1 MRATNRFIHRLN
13 WFQLLMVFLLLLASS
28 YAKAEAY
35 LEIVEFG
42 KSGEKKIIPLTSDEP
57 KLFNIEM
64 FTSWSHCEVAAIKS
78 ASSKPQSAW
87 LRCWSAEESQ
97 VAMTCQGNDRQ
108 TIILGHDDKASKR
121 GSISLVCSN

>member
-13 WFQLLMVFLLLLASS
+13 WFQWLLVFLLPLASS

-42 KSGEKKIIPLTSDEP
+42 KSGEKKTISLTTDEP

-108 TIILGHDDKASKR
+108 TIILGHDDKAAKR

>member
-1 MRATNRFIHRLN
+1 MRATNRFINHLHR
-13 WFQLLMVFLLLLASS
+13 FQLLMIFLLPLATSH
-28 YAKAEAY
+28 AKAEVF

-42 KSGEKKIIPLTSDEP
+42 KSGEKKTIPITSDEP

-108 TIILGHDDKASKR
+108 TIILGHDDKAAKR

>member
-1 MRATNRFIHRLN
+1 MYAINRFIYRFR
-13 WFQLLMVFLLLLASS
+13 WVQLLMAFSLPLASS
-28 YAKAEAY
+28 HAIAEAY

-42 KSGEKKIIPLTSDEP
+42 KSGEKKTIPLTTDEP

-64 FTSWSHCEVAAIKS
+64 FTSWSHCEVAAIKN
-78 ASSKPQSAW
+78 AASKPQSAW

-97 VAMTCQGNDRQ
+97 VAITCQGNDRQ
-108 TIILGHDDKASKR
+108 TIILGHDDKAAKR

>member
-1 MRATNRFIHRLN
+1 MHAIRRFVNRLRRFH
-13 WFQLLMVFLLLLASS
+13 LLMVFLLPLASS
-28 YAKAEAY
+28 YANAEAY

-42 KSGEKKIIPLTSDEP
+42 KSGEKKTIPLTTDEP

-64 FTSWSHCEVAAIKS
+64 FTSWSHCEVAAIKN

-97 VAMTCQGNDRQ
+97 VAITCQGNDRQ
-108 TIILGHDDKASKR
+108 TIILGHDDKAAKR

>member
-13 WFQLLMVFLLLLASS
+13 WFQWLLVFLLLLASS

-42 KSGEKKIIPLTSDEP
+42 KSGEKKTIPLTSDEP

-108 TIILGHDDKASKR
+108 TIILGHDDKAAKR

>member
-42 KSGEKKIIPLTSDEP
+42 KSGEKKTIPLTSDEP

-121 GSISLVCSN
+121 GSISLECSN

>member
-13 WFQLLMVFLLLLASS
+13 WFQLLMFFLLLLASS

-108 TIILGHDDKASKR
+108 TIILGHDDKAAKR

>member
-13 WFQLLMVFLLLLASS
+13 WFQWLLVFLLPLASS

-42 KSGEKKIIPLTSDEP
+42 KSGEKKTISLTTDEP

>member
-42 KSGEKKIIPLTSDEP
+42 KSGEKKTIPLTSDEP

-97 VAMTCQGNDRQ
+97 VAIMCQGNDKQ

>member
-42 KSGEKKIIPLTSDEP
+42 KSGEKKTIPLTSDEP

-121 GSISLVCSN
+121 GTISLVCSN

>member
-1 MRATNRFIHRLN
+1 MYAINCFIYRFR
-13 WFQLLMVFLLLLASS
+13 WVQLLMAFSLPLASS
-28 YAKAEAY
+28 HAIAEAY

-42 KSGEKKIIPLTSDEP
+42 KSGEKKIIPLTTDEP

-64 FTSWSHCEVAAIKS
+64 FTSWSHCEVAAIKN
-78 ASSKPQSAW
+78 AASKPQSAW

-97 VAMTCQGNDRQ
+97 VAITCQGNDRQ
-108 TIILGHDDKASKR
+108 TIILGHDDKAAKR

>member
-13 WFQLLMVFLLLLASS
+13 WFQWLMVFLLLLASS

-42 KSGEKKIIPLTSDEP
+42 KSGEKKTIPITTDEP

-108 TIILGHDDKASKR
+108 TIILGHDDKAAKR

>member
-42 KSGEKKIIPLTSDEP
+42 KSGKNKTIPLTSDEP

>member
-13 WFQLLMVFLLLLASS
+13 WFQWLLVFLLPLASS

-42 KSGEKKIIPLTSDEP
+42 KSGEKKTIPLTSDEP

-97 VAMTCQGNDRQ
+97 VAMTCQGNVRQ

>member
-1 MRATNRFIHRLN
+1 MRATNRFIHRFN
-13 WFQLLMVFLLLLASS
+13 WFQWLLVFLLPLASS

-42 KSGEKKIIPLTSDEP
+42 KSGEKKTISLTTDEP

-108 TIILGHDDKASKR
+108 TIILGHNDKAAKR

>member
-42 KSGEKKIIPLTSDEP
+42 KSGEKKTIPLTSDEP

-78 ASSKPQSAW
+78 TSSKPQSAW

>member
-1 MRATNRFIHRLN
+1 MYAINSFTYRFRWL
-13 WFQLLMVFLLLLASS
+13 QLLMAFLLPLASFD
-28 YAKAEAY
+28 AEAEAY

-42 KSGEKKIIPLTSDEP
+42 KSGEKKTIPITTDEP

-97 VAMTCQGNDRQ
+97 VAIMCQGNDKQ
-108 TIILGHDDKASKR
+108 TIILGHDDKAAKR
-121 GSISLVCSN
+121 GSLSLVCSN

>member
-1 MRATNRFIHRLN
+1 MYAINRFIYRFR
-13 WFQLLMVFLLLLASS
+13 WVQLLMAFSLPLASS
-28 YAKAEAY
+28 HAIAEAY

-42 KSGEKKIIPLTSDEP
+42 KSGDKKTIPLTTDEP

-64 FTSWSHCEVAAIKS
+64 FTSWSHCEVAAIKN
-78 ASSKPQSAW
+78 AASKPQSAW

-97 VAMTCQGNDRQ
+97 VAITCQGNDRQ
-108 TIILGHDDKASKR
+108 TIILGHDDKAAKR

>member
-1 MRATNRFIHRLN
+1 MYAINGFTYRFRWL
-13 WFQLLMVFLLLLASS
+13 QLLMAFLLLLTSFH
-28 YAKAEAY
+28 AKAEAY

-42 KSGEKKIIPLTSDEP
+42 KSGEKKIIAITTDEP

-87 LRCWSAEESQ
+87 LRCWSTEESQ
-97 VAMTCQGNDRQ
+97 VAITCQGNDKQ
-108 TIILGHDDKASKR
+108 TIILGHDDKAAKR
-121 GSISLVCSN
+121 GSLSLVCSK

>member
-1 MRATNRFIHRLN
+1 MRATNRFIHRFN

-42 KSGEKKIIPLTSDEP
+42 KSGEKKTIPLTSDEP

>member
-57 KLFNIEM
+57 KLFKIEM

>member
-1 MRATNRFIHRLN
+1 MYAITDFTYRFRWL
-13 WFQLLMVFLLLLASS
+13 QLLMVFLLPLASLPVQ
-28 YAKAEAY
+28 AEAY

-42 KSGEKKIIPLTSDEP
+42 KSGDKKIIAITTDEP

-87 LRCWSAEESQ
+87 LRCWSTEESP
-97 VAMTCQGNDRQ
+97 VAITCQGNDKQ
-108 TIILGHDDKASKR
+108 TIILGHDDKAAKR

>member
-1 MRATNRFIHRLN
+1 MYAINRVIYRFR
-13 WFQLLMVFLLLLASS
+13 WFQLLMAFLLPLASS
-28 YAKAEAY
+28 HAKAEAY
-35 LEIVEFG
+35 LEIGEFG
-42 KSGEKKIIPLTSDEP
+42 KSGEKKTIPLTTDEP

-97 VAMTCQGNDRQ
+97 VAITCQGNDKQ
-108 TIILGHDDKASKR
+108 TIILGHDDKAAKR

>member
-97 VAMTCQGNDRQ
+97 VAMTCQGNVRQ
-108 TIILGHDDKASKR
+108 TIILGHDDKAAKR

>member
-1 MRATNRFIHRLN
+1 MYAINRFICRFR
-13 WFQLLMVFLLLLASS
+13 WFQLLMAFSLPLASS
-28 YAKAEAY
+28 HAKAEAY

-42 KSGEKKIIPLTSDEP
+42 KSGEKKTIPLTTDEP

-64 FTSWSHCEVAAIKS
+64 FTSWSHCEVAAIKN

-97 VAMTCQGNDRQ
+97 VAITCQGNDRQ
-108 TIILGHDDKASKR
+108 TIILGHDDKAAKR

>member
-1 MRATNRFIHRLN
+1 MYAINRVIYRFR
-13 WFQLLMVFLLLLASS
+13 WFQLLMAFLLPLASS
-28 YAKAEAY
+28 HAKAEAY

-42 KSGEKKIIPLTSDEP
+42 KSGEKKMIPLTTDEP

-97 VAMTCQGNDRQ
+97 VAITCQGNDKQ
-108 TIILGHDDKASKR
+108 TIILGHDDKAAKR

>member
-42 KSGEKKIIPLTSDEP
+42 KSGEKKTIPLTSDEP

-121 GSISLVCSN
+121 GSISPVCSN

>member
-1 MRATNRFIHRLN
+1 MRATNHFINRLHC
-13 WFQLLMVFLLLLASS
+13 FPLLMIFLLPLAASH
-28 YAKAEAY
+28 AKAEAY

-42 KSGEKKIIPLTSDEP
+42 KSGEKKTIPLTTDEP

-97 VAMTCQGNDRQ
+97 VAMSCQGNDRQ
-108 TIILGHDDKASKR
+108 TIILGHDDKAAKR

>member
-1 MRATNRFIHRLN
+1 MYAINRFIYRFR
-13 WFQLLMVFLLLLASS
+13 WVQLLMAFSLPLASS
-28 YAKAEAY
+28 HAIAEAY

-42 KSGEKKIIPLTSDEP
+42 KSGEKKIIPLTTDEP

-64 FTSWSHCEVAAIKS
+64 FTSWSHCEVAAIKN
-78 ASSKPQSAW
+78 AASKPQSAW

-97 VAMTCQGNDRQ
+97 VAITCQGNDRQ
-108 TIILGHDDKASKR
+108 TIILGHDDKAAKR

>member
-13 WFQLLMVFLLLLASS
+13 WFQLLMVFLFLLASS

-42 KSGEKKIIPLTSDEP
+42 KSGEKKTIPLTSDEP

>member
-1 MRATNRFIHRLN
+1 MYAINSFTHRFRWL
-13 WFQLLMVFLLLLASS
+13 QLLMAFLLPLASFD
-28 YAKAEAY
+28 AEAEAY

-42 KSGEKKIIPLTSDEP
+42 KSGEKKTIPITTDEP

-97 VAMTCQGNDRQ
+97 VAIMCQGNDKQ
-108 TIILGHDDKASKR
+108 TIILGHDDKAAKR
-121 GSISLVCSN
+121 GSLSLVCSN

>member
-13 WFQLLMVFLLLLASS
+13 WFQWLMVFLLLLASS

-108 TIILGHDDKASKR
+108 TIILGHDDKAAKR

>member
-1 MRATNRFIHRLN
+1 MRAINHFINRFH
-13 WFQLLMVFLLLLASS
+13 WFPLLMIFSLPLAASH
-28 YAKAEAY
+28 AKAEAY

-42 KSGEKKIIPLTSDEP
+42 KSGGKKTIPLTTDEP